1 MGARLRWHAMMA
13 SMGCMIFS
21 GSQFRRISE
30 GHGLCFGCLLLLPG
44 NATESGGKLTLQ
56 TC

>member
-13 SMGCMIFS
+13 SMGCMLFS
-21 GSQFRRISE
+21 GSQFRMISE